1 MKEMKSVSLMIF
13 DLERKFVEL
22 VRAKFKVE
30 TDIIDNDDELRL
42 VVRSLFNNEIVHS
55 HKKDLLP
62 LYEAI
67 TNRRQNEAL
76 K

>member
-30 TDIIDNDDELRL
+30 TDIIDNDDELSL

-55 HKKDLLP
+55 HKQDLLP

-67 TNRRQNEAL
+67 KNRLQKEAL